1 MSKYHNNLSA
11 RKKDDILSIK
21 AHRSW
26 SGDAS
31 HTVETAIGNE
41 AAGGTEHLISGR
53 EVSFG
58 TSTSYHSTE
67 ASSGISKLKRGSQS
81 GSGSMYSSDNH
92 VSGGTGGSGDSAGG
106 GVYFDLEGGASGVG
120 GDVTHNHNRSS
131 SPRHDQPIVGQTSS
145 MISAALGG
153 LGISGQ
159 PRGSKK
165 E

>member
-1 MSKYHNNLSA
+1 
-11 RKKDDILSIK
+11 
-21 AHRSW
+21 
-26 SGDAS
+26 
-31 HTVETAIGNE
+31 
-41 AAGGTEHLISGR
+41 
-53 EVSFG
+53 
-58 TSTSYHSTE
+58 
-67 ASSGISKLKRGSQS
+67 
-81 GSGSMYSSDNH
+81 MYSSDNH